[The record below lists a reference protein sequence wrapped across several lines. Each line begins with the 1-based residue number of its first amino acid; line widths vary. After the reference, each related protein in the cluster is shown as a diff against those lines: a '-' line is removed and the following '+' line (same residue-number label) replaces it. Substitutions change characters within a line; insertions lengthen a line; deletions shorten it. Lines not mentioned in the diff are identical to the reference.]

1 MSEVF
6 HIAILTLLVISAFF
20 AIWFRDLLS
29 SVISLGV
36 FSLILAIEFYLLR
49 APDVAIAEAGIGA
62 GLSTAIYLIAL
73 RGCGKARTK
82 TGGDMR

>member
-73 RGCGKARTK
+73 RGCGKALTK